1 MEILLNIVSFETPT
15 YNYGKTVLS
24 EEHLKT
30 LAYLGNNS
38 GPGYAKNSKLI

>member
-1 MEILLNIVSFETPT
+1 MEILLYNVVFEMLT
-15 YNYGKTVLS
+15 YYYGKTVLS